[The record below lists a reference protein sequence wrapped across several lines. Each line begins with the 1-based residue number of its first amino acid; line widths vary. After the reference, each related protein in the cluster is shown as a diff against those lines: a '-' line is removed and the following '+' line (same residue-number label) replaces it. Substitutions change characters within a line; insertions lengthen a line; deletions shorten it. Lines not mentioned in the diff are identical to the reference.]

1 MENPKILVLGK
12 YLPSDLL
19 VSVSES
25 NRKIDSII
33 EGKLE
38 TIWEAKKKKAD
49 ENGQIC
55 YNGLSYRLNS
65 LKKLENKIALD
76 FGIIEYKVRT
86 GLVVIPEYFE
96 LPEEFYQKGC
106 YTGATIKT
114 LDGRYLMVELS
125 GKSMNLNG
133 VDLLGGVMETI
144 MEMQTGE
151 DIFQSLYSELEEESC
166 IQKNDIE
173 KSYLR
178 AIFLSFNTYVGFYF
192 EISLNISLE
201 KLLNRFKKNNKD
213 IDVKSLKDFSRDE
226 YIEILRNHK
235 SKNKQFIAELLN
247 I

>member
-1 MENPKILVLGK
+1 MENPKILALGK
-12 YLPSDLL
+12 YLSSDLL
-19 VSVSES
+19 ISVSES
-25 NRKIDSII
+25 NRKIDPII

-38 TIWEAKKKKAD
+38 AIWETKKKKAD

-76 FGIIEYKVRT
+76 FGIIEYKART

-96 LPEEFYQKGC
+96 LSEEFYQKGC
-106 YTGATIKT
+106 YTGATVKT

-125 GKSMNLNG
+125 EKSMNLNG

-144 MEMQTGE
+144 IEMQTGE

-201 KLLNRFKKNNKD
+201 KLLDRFKKNNKD
-213 IDVKSLKDFSRDE
+213 IDIKSLKDFSLDE
-226 YIEILRNHK
+226 YEKILRNHK